1 MTDIEKY
8 KELLTSDFLIQ
19 TDAHD
24 TDQGKEIKEPPI
36 QKSCS
41 ADTKLIDLL
50 SPREFNFKT
59 LDFLSIM
66 QNRKSRRSY
75 SKEPITLNELS
86 YLLWCTQG
94 VKKVVKNGY
103 ATLRTVPSAG
113 ARHSFETYIA
123 ALNVE
128 ALEPGIY
135 RYLPLDHKLILCR
148 KVTDL
153 PKKMVEITLGQ
164 NFVEDA
170 AILFLWTTIPY
181 RMEWRYGL
189 GAYKNI
195 LLDAGHLCQ
204 NLYLAAE
211 SINLGTCA
219 IAAYDQEKTDE
230 LLQVDGNDELS
241 IYLASLGRYAANP
254 NL

>member
-1 MTDIEKY
+1 MTDIEKC
-8 KELLTSDFLIQ
+8 KEFLTSDFLIQ
-19 TDAHD
+19 TNSHD

-36 QKSCS
+36 QKPCPTD
-41 ADTKLIDLL
+41 AKIIDLL
-50 SPREFNFKT
+50 SPKDFNFKT

-66 QNRKSRRSY
+66 QNRKSRRNY
-75 SKEPITLNELS
+75 LKEPITLSELS

-128 ALEPGIY
+128 SIDPGIY
-135 RYLPLDHKLILCR
+135 RYLPLDHKLVLT
-148 KVTDL
+148 KEVSDL
-153 PKKMVEITLGQ
+153 PEKLAEVTLGQ
-164 NFVEDA
+164 NFVKEA
-170 AILFLWTTIPY
+170 ALMFLWTTVPY
-181 RMEWRYGL
+181 RMSWRYGL

-219 IAAYDQEKTDE
+219 LAAYDQEKTDE
-230 LLQVDGNDELS
+230 LLQVDGKEELA
-241 IYLASLGRYAANP
+241 IYLASLGRNAGNP